1 MRSLVNQNSIEYL
14 SPDFCIMKF
23 QWIDYRYG
31 KIWFYNLFS
40 LLHYVNSQLNQHTL
54 SGGGDFEA
62 SINSNFQQSMNNA
75 PVNNRNNI
83 NLALSPIENDL
94 LSMNIKYGGEGNYN
108 IHELPNNDG
117 ELKINK
123 SIFKVMSTCTV
134 HLVFYLGLHL
144 NQYV

>member
-1 MRSLVNQNSIEYL
+1 M
-14 SPDFCIMKF
+14 
-23 QWIDYRYG
+23 
-31 KIWFYNLFS
+31 
-40 LLHYVNSQLNQHTL
+40 NSQLNQHTL

-123 SIFKVMSTCTV
+123 SNKSKSTKVVSTF
-134 HLVFYLGLHL
+134 HLVF
-144 NQYV
+144 

>member
-1 MRSLVNQNSIEYL
+1 M
-14 SPDFCIMKF
+14 
-23 QWIDYRYG
+23 
-31 KIWFYNLFS
+31 
-40 LLHYVNSQLNQHTL
+40 NSQLNQHTL

-123 SIFKVMSTCTV
+123 YKSSKV
-134 HLVFYLGLHL
+134 YLAK
-144 NQYV
+144 V

>member
-1 MRSLVNQNSIEYL
+1 
-14 SPDFCIMKF
+14 
-23 QWIDYRYG
+23 
-31 KIWFYNLFS
+31 
-40 LLHYVNSQLNQHTL
+40 
-54 SGGGDFEA
+54 
-62 SINSNFQQSMNNA
+62 MNNA

-123 SIFKVMSTCTV
+123 YKSSKVVSTV
-134 HLVFYLGLHL
+134 HLVFYLSTRFAT
-144 NQYV
+144 V

>member
-1 MRSLVNQNSIEYL
+1 M
-14 SPDFCIMKF
+14 
-23 QWIDYRYG
+23 
-31 KIWFYNLFS
+31 
-40 LLHYVNSQLNQHTL
+40 NSQLNQHTL

-123 SIFKVMSTCTV
+123 FQSSIFTSTE
-134 HLVFYLGLHL
+134 FSW
-144 NQYV
+144 